1 MSKLAYHAAHF
12 KSGSVNA
19 IGGHNFEKRGEFD
32 RHSNQDIDMTRS
44 HLNVQLVRPEQ
55 SLYQTIK
62 SDLAERCT
70 GRVTAASNWMTETI
84 VYPPDNILTDREK
97 CIEYF
102 KDVVG
107 WHIQEFGEENV
118 KSSVAH
124 FDETTPHLH
133 TDLIPL
139 TEDGRLSSKEV
150 FARKNLNRHHTELA
164 AYLQERGWDIQ
175 RGEPALDRQRKS
187 LTIKEFKREAEAT
200 RTELLQDI
208 KRLDQERSSLIQE
221 YNDLVNTY
229 NDLIGDHQ
237 TLSEDVQKLRDVKD
251 NIFSIDAVETRL
263 RGFGTNKR
271 VELSQEDWGK
281 VQNVAKKNFAL
292 EIENIKLS
300 NGNSK
305 LSQENHR
312 INTRLNE
319 LVDDKMQLQ
328 RENTQLR
335 AEISPLKEFIQT
347 FNLVDPFRD
356 FFLDRQRQQK
366 QQRRSQSREDYDHE
380 R

>member
-32 RHSNQDIDMTRS
+32 RHSNQDIDTTRS

-175 RGEPALDRQRKS
+175 RGEPAPDRKRKS
-187 LTIKEFKREAEAT
+187 LTVKEFKREAEAT
-200 RTELLQDI
+200 RAELLQDI
-208 KRLDQERSSLIQE
+208 KQIDQERSQLIQE
-221 YNDLVNTY
+221 YNDIVKDY
-229 NDLIGDHQ
+229 NDLVKDHQ
-237 TLSEDVQKLRDVKD
+237 TLSEDVQELR
-251 NIFSIDAVETRL
+251 SIKARATDLDSIETRL
-263 RGFGTNKR
+263 RGFGANKR
-271 VELSQEDWGK
+271 VEVFLEDWEHVK
-281 VQNVAKKNFAL
+281 NVAKKDFAL
-292 EIENIKLS
+292 ERENYDLAA
-300 NGNSK
+300 GNSR

-312 INTRLNE
+312 LTTRLNTV
-319 LVDDKMQLQ
+319 VDEKMQLQ
-328 RENTQLR
+328 NENKQLK
-335 AEISPLKEFIQT
+335 AEISPLKDFLQA
-347 FNLVDPFRD
+347 FNLADQFRRY
-356 FFLDRQRQQK
+356 FLKRQQEQQRQK
-366 QQRRSQSREDYDHE
+366 DRDNHE